1 MVTASVAYQI
11 LREEKPTAI
20 GAVRAILEQHPWYA
34 ERWRE
39 HLEKIPEAERDEFLF
54 MLAAR
59 WPDDIRTRDR
69 AQHRGPWHYT
79 NFPFKPAGQ
88 PDSVT
93 TKPPEP
99 VNILTA
105 LALNEKLANTEA
117 DAGRRA
123 VALAWLFHLVGDVHQ
138 PLHTAQV
145 FTTEFPNGDRGGNE
159 ICVRSPSGRKPMDLH
174 RFWDSV
180 ITTSSNTSRLRNEA
194 MALRN
199 RPEFSRSQLT
209 ELSSTWFE
217 AWGKESFEI
226 AVKIAYRNGAIP
238 GKPKGSAKECDTVT
252 DAGVLPAGY
261 ARAAGHIAE
270 RRTMLAGLRLA
281 DLLKRF

>member
-1 MVTASVAYQI
+1 MKMMTRLFINGGSFRKIFYSNRVSCILCRCSSLTSLSQFRRKLLQTLVTNNFLPSVLVLVGGFGSLPSTASAWNIPGHMVTASVAYQI

-138 PLHTAQV
+138 PLHT
-145 FTTEFPNGDRGGNE
+145 
-159 ICVRSPSGRKPMDLH
+159 
-174 RFWDSV
+174 
-180 ITTSSNTSRLRNEA
+180 
-194 MALRN
+194 
-199 RPEFSRSQLT
+199 
-209 ELSSTWFE
+209 
-217 AWGKESFEI
+217 
-226 AVKIAYRNGAIP
+226 
-238 GKPKGSAKECDTVT
+238 
-252 DAGVLPAGY
+252 
-261 ARAAGHIAE
+261 
-270 RRTMLAGLRLA
+270 
-281 DLLKRF
+281 